1 MKISQKYLLNSLV
14 AALLLFAGAV
24 SVHADTAL
32 HQDEANLHSGKAF
45 ALGIG
50 LGVVRFDTNVKVTDK
65 MSGGTRYLD
74 LEGNLDLPE
83 ISHVT
88 TLYGVYK
95 FNEYHKVMFGYFA
108 INRQSSLLSIDENY
122 DDLIVINA
130 DVSVS
135 DKTKFYN
142 LSYGYTLFQDDRSDV
157 TFVAGINGLDLKL
170 LVAASGQITVGDTS
184 RSDAVVA
191 EANIFAPLPLIGL
204 NFGFSFTPE
213 WSIATKIVFVGG
225 SFGDVSA
232 GVLQTSINA
241 QYQFARNAGLLMG
254 MTYFDADVTI
264 DDESDVTDVSYGY
277 DGALIGLHFAF

>member
-1 MKISQKYLLNSLV
+1 
-14 AALLLFAGAV
+14 
-24 SVHADTAL
+24 VHADTVL
-32 HQDEANLHSGKAF
+32 HQDEANLHKGNAF
-45 ALGIG
+45 ALGVG

-65 MSGGTRYLD
+65 VSGGTRYLD

-88 TLYGVYK
+88 TLYGAYK
-95 FNEYHKVMFGYFA
+95 FNEYHKVLFGYFA

-122 DDLIVINA
+122 DDLIIINA
-130 DVSVS
+130 DVSIS

-170 LVAASGQITVGDTS
+170 LVEASGQITVGDTS

-191 EANIFAPLPLIGL
+191 ETNIFAPLPLIGL

>member
-1 MKISQKYLLNSLV
+1 MLQHCMVPISL
-14 AALLLFAGAV
+14 
-24 SVHADTAL
+24 
-32 HQDEANLHSGKAF
+32 
-45 ALGIG
+45 
-50 LGVVRFDTNVKVTDK
+50 
-65 MSGGTRYLD
+65 MS
-74 LEGNLDLPE
+74 
-83 ISHVT
+83 IIKS
-88 TLYGVYK
+88 
-95 FNEYHKVMFGYFA
+95 FGYFA

-122 DDLIVINA
+122 DDLIIINA
-130 DVSVS
+130 DVSIS

-170 LVAASGQITVGDTS
+170 LVEASGQITVGDTS

>member
-1 MKISQKYLLNSLV
+1 MKTGPNNFFV
-14 AALLLFAGAV
+14 AILLLLSGAL
-24 SVHADTAL
+24 SVHADTVL

-74 LEGNLDLPE
+74 FEGNLDLPE

-88 TLYGVYK
+88 TLYGAYK

-122 DDLIVINA
+122 DDLIIINA
-130 DVSVS
+130 DVSIS

-170 LVAASGQITVGDTS
+170 LVEASGQITVGDTS

-204 NFGFSFTPE
+204 NFGFSFTSE